1 MQVQPPKSS
10 HRVMSFTG
18 IEVVLLSLDLFLA
31 TRGKDGG
38 AFMNEEMM
46 CCCNEDN
53 AVELLAVTTVVIASL
68 PSNGVVSNSISISIS
83 ITSNISPEG
92 NKCRS
97 QMYSPLFE
105 RTWLKVMMACPTA
118 CSWYSNSIP
127 MDCQFRRTRHHKTD
141 HQRRAEKTVGCGT
154 HLATS
159 RATSFTIDPSPYVD
173 RVALLTATPLT
184 LTAAKGQPVATR
196 LPTG

>member
-1 MQVQPPKSS
+1 
-10 HRVMSFTG
+10 
-18 IEVVLLSLDLFLA
+18 
-31 TRGKDGG
+31 
-38 AFMNEEMM
+38 M

-118 CSWYSNSIP
+118 CSWYSDSIP
-127 MDCQFRRTRHHKTD
+127 VDCQFRRTRHHKTD

-159 RATSFTIDPSPYVD
+159 GATSFTVDPSPYVD
-173 RVALLTATPLT
+173 RVALSMAAPLALTTVDGQQATSS
-184 LTAAKGQPVATR
+184 
-196 LPTG
+196 LPA